1 MRQKKKRNAFDPGV
15 FCRRLYSRSKRD
27 DDAIK
32 PDDDDEKEEK
42 RAFACACVCVCVPPK
57 KKKSL

>member
-1 MRQKKKRNAFDPGV
+1 MFFVV
-15 FCRRLYSRSKRD
+15 FVDFTRGFSKRDD

-32 PDDDDEKEEK
+32 PDDFDDDEKEEK
-42 RAFACACVCVCVPPK
+42 RAFACACVCVCFPPK